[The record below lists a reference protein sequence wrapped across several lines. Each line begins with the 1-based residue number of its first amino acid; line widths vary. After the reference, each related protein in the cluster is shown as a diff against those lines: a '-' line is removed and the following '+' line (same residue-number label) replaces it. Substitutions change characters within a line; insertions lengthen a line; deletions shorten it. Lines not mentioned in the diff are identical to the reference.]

1 MSSFCHIL
9 AIGGINVNKKF
20 IISIL
25 FGVLCLAVST
35 YFAVRWAAYVSKYLN
50 TAYVWWVIIGIAL
63 LPGFLMSSMFI
74 SNIINSK
81 IKKYKDTCEPTTII
95 MCAFN
100 EEKNIEKSIRCIFN
114 QNYKGHITL
123 LVADNRSTDRTE
135 YLIRRAIEEN
145 PNTRCWIRYGY
156 CRKKGKTWALNCA
169 LRHVKTKY
177 FITVDADTFLEKNA
191 VQRIMNNIV
200 CEKSSCVAGNLFVQN
215 AFSSLM
221 TRMQIY
227 DYLLSIAA
235 VKRYQGSYD
244 STLVAQGAFSA
255 YLTEDVRKVGGW
267 KDVEGEDIV
276 LTYQLLEQG
285 CKSTY
290 EPRAVGYTVVPRTIG
305 RFYAQRKR
313 WAKGMLEGFKHVR
326 PWKQK
331 SFYSK
336 YFAYVNILII
346 YLDLAYIFGFLVGV
360 ILAFMGYYYFV
371 GLMTLFTL
379 IISGIFFSVMYL
391 YQKKLGIPFKNSVT
405 GFALFL
411 LFYQAVQSIAAL
423 NGYTEMVLSEEK
435 PL

>member
-1 MSSFCHIL
+1 
-9 AIGGINVNKKF
+9 
-20 IISIL
+20 
-25 FGVLCLAVST
+25 
-35 YFAVRWAAYVSKYLN
+35 
-50 TAYVWWVIIGIAL
+50 
-63 LPGFLMSSMFI
+63 
-74 SNIINSK
+74 
-81 IKKYKDTCEPTTII
+81 
-95 MCAFN
+95 
-100 EEKNIEKSIRCIFN
+100 
-114 QNYKGHITL
+114 
-123 LVADNRSTDRTE
+123 
-135 YLIRRAIEEN
+135 
-145 PNTRCWIRYGY
+145 
-156 CRKKGKTWALNCA
+156 
-169 LRHVKTKY
+169 
-177 FITVDADTFLEKNA
+177 VDADTFLEKNA

-331 SFYSK
+331 SFFSK